1 MEKGAPCSGCPS
13 DLCQADAHGGISC
26 QHLFFDEFSVLDCQR
41 AEVVVG
47 SDFILSD
54 HSYHL
59 LCFFGMVK
67 RPASRGA
74 PRFLM
79 ERNGRFG

>member
-1 MEKGAPCSGCPS
+1 MEKGAPCSGCAS

-59 LCFFGMVK
+59 LCFFDMVK
-67 RPASRGA
+67 RPASRGVH
-74 PRFLM
+74 RSLR
-79 ERNGRFG
+79 ERNGCFG